1 MEGHP
6 QTCGKVER
14 FHQTLKR
21 SLAKQPPAPVRAV
34 LQLQLDTFRAY
45 YNDH

>member
-1 MEGHP
+1 MEGHL